1 MIDLLNFA
9 VSRIADAALFV
20 FQGANPW
27 TAMTVLSLVT
37 ALLML
42 AVYRFAS
49 DQAEIRTAKDKII
62 AYLLEVRLFRNDLQ
76 ASFRAQGNILRYNIR
91 YLGLSTKPL
100 LVMIV
105 PLVLAMIQLDQW
117 FGYEPLRPGEAALV
131 KVRLKDGY
139 QSSRESITLEPG
151 RGFTVESPPVR
162 IDREGE
168 ADWRIRAAEPG
179 HWNLSVAV
187 NGQSVAKGLVV
198 EGDSLTRIAPAR
210 VARNWFDQLANPGEP
225 SIPDSSPVRSI
236 EIYYPGRTLNF
247 FGWQLHWLVAYI
259 ALSILFGFLLKPWL
273 KVEI

>member
-1 MIDLLNFA
+1 MDFLNAA

-20 FQGANPW
+20 FRGANPW

-49 DQAEIRTAKDKII
+49 DQAAIRAAKDKII

-76 ASFRAQGNILRYNIR
+76 ASFRAQGNILRYNLK
-91 YLGLSTKPL
+91 YLGLSAKPL

-117 FGYEPLRPGEAALV
+117 SGHEPLRPGEAALV
-131 KVRLKDGY
+131 KARLKDGY
-139 QSSRESITLEPG
+139 QPSREAISLEPG

-168 ADWRIRAAEPG
+168 ADWRIRAAQPG
-179 HWNLSVAV
+179 RWNLSVIV
-187 NGQSVAKGLVV
+187 NGQSVAKELVV
-198 EGDSLTRIAPAR
+198 AEDSLTRIAPER

-225 SIPDSSPVRSI
+225 SIPNSSLVRSI
-236 EIYYPGRTLNF
+236 EISYPGRSFNF

-259 ALSILFGFLLKPWL
+259 ALSILFGFLLKAWL